1 MAEQERLI
9 QILQPDFTFKDERG
23 CLTQLV
29 HEGQRQVNVVTTRGG
44 VFRGG
49 HYHKENVETFYV
61 VYGRFRFTAERDGR
75 REEQEFVTGD
85 MFQVDPYVLH
95 GFEYLED
102 SLVVALYDKGVEHA
116 DGTIDSYTE

>member
-1 MAEQERLI
+1 LTAEGKLI
-9 QILQPDFTFKDERG
+9 RILKPNFTFEDERG

-29 HEGQRQVNVVTTRGG
+29 REGQRQINVVTTRGG

-61 VYGRFRFTAERDGR
+61 AYGRFRFTAQRGGI
-75 REEQEFVTGD
+75 REEREFAAGD
-85 MFQVDPYVLH
+85 MFQVEPYVLH
-95 GFEYLED
+95 GFDYLED

-116 DGTIDSYTE
+116 DGTLDSYTE